1 MENKY
6 ELYFEGGGEMGA
18 LIRSYDW
25 ASGDLGHPNT
35 WSLNLLNTISIMLN
49 SRFPMFL
56 WWGPQL
62 IQFYNDAYRPSLGNS
77 SKHPR
82 ALGQRGADCWK
93 ETWPTIK
100 PLIDQILIGDGSTWN
115 EDQLIP
121 IYRNGRLEDAYW
133 TFSYSRVLDACGKTG
148 GVLVICTETTKKV
161 NAFNELLQAK
171 SELEFAIAAAELGTW
186 DLNPA
191 TNHFTCNER
200 LKSWFGLPANSEL
213 PLSLATEVIAETDRQ
228 RVTDAISSA
237 MAFESG
243 GRYDIEYTILNPELQ
258 EPRLVKAKGQA
269 LFNEQQEVKRFSG
282 TLQDVTGERNAMQE
296 LKDTNRKLEMA
307 LEQSR
312 LSKTAAQ
319 LGTFDL
325 DLVNG
330 TMEWDERCRMLFGIT
345 HQDSVSYSHD
355 FLTGLHPEDRDRV
368 SKVIENLYNKS
379 VSKGDYDIEYRT
391 IGAADGKLRWIRAIG
406 KVFFNTEDVAV
417 RFIGS
422 VLDITDRKLEE
433 LRKDDFISIV
443 SHELKTPLTTL
454 SAMIQLL
461 KLKLESDTEALIP
474 GGIDK
479 AYRQIKKMNVL
490 INSFLDVARFQ
501 SGKMDMNRNHFYI
514 SELVKEMVDQ
524 VVFTANGTHSIDITL
539 CEDILVYA
547 DREKIG
553 SVLLNILSNATK
565 FSTQGS
571 SIEIRCYKEGDEV
584 KISVRDEGYGIS
596 PADQERLFEKFYR
609 VRNKFTTNTSG
620 FGIGLYLCRQVMD
633 DHNGRIQVES
643 IEGKG
648 STFLLVLPKATIPT
662 ISYGAN

>member
-1 MENKY
+1 M
-6 ELYFEGGGEMGA
+6 
-18 LIRSYDW
+18 
-25 ASGDLGHPNT
+25 
-35 WSLNLLNTISIMLN
+35 
-49 SRFPMFL
+49 
-56 WWGPQL
+56 
-62 IQFYNDAYRPSLGNS
+62 
-77 SKHPR
+77 
-82 ALGQRGADCWK
+82 
-93 ETWPTIK
+93 
-100 PLIDQILIGDGSTWN
+100 
-115 EDQLIP
+115 
-121 IYRNGRLEDAYW
+121 
-133 TFSYSRVLDACGKTG
+133 
-148 GVLVICTETTKKV
+148 
-161 NAFNELLQAK
+161 
-171 SELEFAIAAAELGTW
+171 
-186 DLNPA
+186 
-191 TNHFTCNER
+191 
-200 LKSWFGLPANSEL
+200 
-213 PLSLATEVIAETDRQ
+213 IAETDRQ
-228 RVTDAISSA
+228 RVIDAISSA
-237 MAFESG
+237 MSFESG

-258 EPRLVKAKGQA
+258 EPRLVKAKGRA
-269 LFNEQQEVKRFSG
+269 LFTEQQEVKRFSG

-296 LKDTNRKLEMA
+296 LKDANKKLEMA

-345 HQDSVSYSHD
+345 HQDRVSYGHD

-368 SKVIENLYNKS
+368 SKVIENLYNRP

-391 IGAADGKLRWIRAIG
+391 IGATDGKLRWIRAIG

-461 KLKLESDTEALIP
+461 KLKFEHDTEALIP

-479 AYRQIKKMNVL
+479 AYGQIKKMNVL

-501 SGKMDMNRNHFYI
+501 SGKIDMDCNHFYI

-524 VVFTANGTHSIDITL
+524 VVFTANRTHLIDITL
-539 CEDILVYA
+539 CEEILVYA

-565 FSTQGS
+565 FSTQGR

-596 PADQERLFEKFYR
+596 LADQEHLFEKFYR

-648 STFLLVLPKATIPT
+648 STFLLTLPTATIPI
-662 ISYGAN
+662 ISHGSN